1 MIFFPYE
8 KLIKIES
15 LCWKIRQIVHFGTS
29 FGKAQLLIGVKL
41 ANQNKNKMAR
51 KFKWDFFAM
60 IFNTVLIGLN
70 EKWWNFFITSYFLG
84 KPIAGTGA
92 GLRPIGQDPN
102 FAQDLRE
109 IFNISYPIRSP
120 AEEDLMLSRDNYCGN
135 GRNKWPK
142 PELVSE
148 DWKATVSNFL
158 ELPTNSIFFFCWD
171 FSFSWCCTQSS
182 VTII

>member
-15 LCWKIRQIVHFGTS
+15 QCWKI
-29 FGKAQLLIGVKL
+29 KANCPFWGRVLVKL
-41 ANQNKNKMAR
+41 SCWLGWNWQIKTKT
-51 KFKWDFFAM
+51 KWRENSKCDIFAM
-60 IFNTVLIGLN
+60 IFNTVMIGLN

-158 ELPTNSIFFFCWD
+158 ELPTNSIFFFCWV
-171 FSFSWCCTQSS
+171 FSFLDVAHNQVSP
-182 VTII
+182 